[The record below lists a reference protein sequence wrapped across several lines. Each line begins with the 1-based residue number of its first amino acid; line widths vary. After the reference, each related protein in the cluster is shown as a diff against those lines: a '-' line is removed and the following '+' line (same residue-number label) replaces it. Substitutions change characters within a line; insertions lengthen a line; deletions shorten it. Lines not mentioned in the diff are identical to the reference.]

1 MKFYLLTAF
10 GIFVGL
16 CTIALA
22 GAPPAPAAA
31 ASSCHGQ
38 ALVAA
43 EAPACHGR
51 QMLAP
56 AVTARAACHG
66 AAGSRLSLGE
76 RMTAR
81 SAARSNYRTTLAQF
95 RDAGRK
101 GDVSAVAV
109 QAQQFQYV
117 PAAEAKSC
125 DCPAACTCPKN

>member
-1 MKFYLLTAF
+1 MKFYLLTSF

-22 GAPPAPAAA
+22 GAPPVAATAPA

-51 QMLAP
+51 QLLAP

-66 AAGSRLSLGE
+66 ANRLTLGE

-95 RDAGRK
+95 RDAGRQ
-101 GDVSAVAV
+101 GDVSSVAVA
-109 QAQQFQYV
+109 AQQFQYV
-117 PAAEAKSC
+117 PAEAKAC
-125 DCPAACTCPKN
+125 GCPSACSCPK